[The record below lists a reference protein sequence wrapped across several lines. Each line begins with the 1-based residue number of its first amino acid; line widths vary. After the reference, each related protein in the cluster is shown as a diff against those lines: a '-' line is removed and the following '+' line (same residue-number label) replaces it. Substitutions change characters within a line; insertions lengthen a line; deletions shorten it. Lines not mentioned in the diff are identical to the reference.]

1 MSYPTTKLNRRQLLK
16 TVGTSIAT
24 ATFLPACSS
33 DKPETLATPS
43 QAPKVIGA
51 NGRPVLPW
59 SNWSGNQKCQ
69 PTERNVPRSEQQ
81 LIELIKE
88 SEQSIRCVGSG
99 HSFSPLVP
107 TDETLISLA
116 RFRGIK
122 EIDKANDEVRFGAGT
137 LLGQIGEPLWEQG
150 YALKNM
156 PDINTQSLAGA
167 IATSTHGTGPKFGS
181 LSDDVT
187 AVKMITAAGDTL
199 NCSATENADLFDA
212 ARTNLG
218 SLGVV
223 TDITLKVRDSY
234 KLEEK
239 QWFLHN
245 DEAHPMIE
253 KLRDESQHFELYAF
267 PHGDYSLLITIDE
280 TDKPILDEVDQG
292 ASGDA
297 ILELKEWTERFP
309 WLRSYF
315 VNSGL
320 KDASKH
326 IETRVN
332 RSYKVFGNLRNVR
345 FNEMEYSVPAEHG
358 VECLQEILAV
368 IKKEKADVVFPIEY
382 RYVKADD
389 IWLSQ
394 FYQRD
399 SCAISC
405 HNFADRD
412 YKRYFALLEPIFL
425 KYDGR
430 PHWGKIHTLNKEQ
443 FANKYERWNDFKQLR
458 NELGGGWRGY
468 RTKAKSQWRTT

>member
-1 MSYPTTKLNRRQLLK
+1 MSYPATKINRRQLLK
-16 TVGTSIAT
+16 TVGAGLAT
-24 ATFLPACSS
+24 ATFLPACSQQE
-33 DKPETLATPS
+33 DTATKIS
-43 QAPKVIGA
+43 KAPRVIGA

-59 SNWSGNQKCQ
+59 SNWSGNQQCQ
-69 PTERNVPRSEQQ
+69 PTERHVPRSDQQ
-81 LIELIKE
+81 LSKLIK
-88 SEQSIRCVGSG
+88 STEQSIRCVGSG

-107 TDETLISLA
+107 TEETLISLA

-122 EIDKANDEVRFGAGT
+122 EVNAQTKEVKFGAGT
-137 LLGQIGEPLWEQG
+137 LLGQIGDPLWEHG
-150 YALKNM
+150 LALNNM

-187 AVKMITAAGDTL
+187 ALTLMTASSKSVS
-199 NCSATENADLFDA
+199 CSHNDNPDLFNA
-212 ARTNLG
+212 ARANLG
-218 SLGVV
+218 ALGVV
-223 TDITLKVRDSY
+223 TDVTLKVRDSY

-253 KLRDESQHFELYAF
+253 KLRDESRHFELYAF

-297 ILELKEWTERFP
+297 ILELKKWTERLP

-326 IETRVN
+326 VETRVN

-345 FNEMEYSVPAEHG
+345 FNEMEYSVPAERG

-368 IKKEKADVVFPIEY
+368 INKQDLDVVFPIEY

-412 YKRYFALLEPIFL
+412 YKKYFAVLEPIFL

-430 PHWGKIHTLNKEQ
+430 PHWGKIHTLNAEQ
-443 FANKYERWNDFKQLR
+443 FANAYPRWEDFKRLR
-458 NELGGGWRGY
+458 ADVDPKGMFLNRHIKELFV
-468 RTKAKSQWRTT
+468 S